1 MMTELEEIK
10 EKLKQHK
17 PKLEEKYNISE
28 IGIFGSYVHDGHDK
42 SSDIDI
48 LVEFSE
54 PIGWDI
60 VDLKEELE
68 GLLNKSK
75 NLVTKDA
82 LKPRLKRNIMDD
94 VVYA

>member
-1 MMTELEEIK
+1 MLTKERVLKILENNKDEI
-10 EKLKQHK
+10 
-17 PKLEEKYNISE
+17 YTRFNVNE
-28 IGIFGSYVHDGHDK
+28 IGIFGSYVRDDHDE

-54 PIGWDI
+54 PIGWEI

-68 GLLNKSK
+68 ELLNKSVD
-75 NLVTKDA
+75 LVTKDA
-82 LKPRLKRNIMDD
+82 LKPRLKSNIMDD